1 MLVGAALGAALAGA
15 LLWAGGHTAAAAAGG
30 ASPAANV
37 TAAANASATASAS
50 PIPKPHIIRALI
62 PYGATRRAQMA
73 AYSKRHYG
81 RSTWHLRPRAIVLH
95 FTAGSTYAGA
105 RAVFVANAPN
115 MGELPGVA
123 AHFIVTKKGRI
134 YQLLSTRV
142 RCRHTIGLNYCA
154 IGIEMVQETGS
165 GAHWADQQILHRP
178 RQIHAVLRLV
188 RYLRAH
194 FSIRMRNVIG
204 HAMANRSP
212 LFKDREGWRNDHSDW
227 LARDVRTFRRRL
239 AALQ

>member
-1 MLVGAALGAALAGA
+1 MLVGAALGAGLAGA
-15 LLWAGGHTAAAAAGG
+15 LLWAGALTGAAAAAG
-30 ASPAANV
+30 ASPAAQVTV
-37 TAAANASATASAS
+37 TASPSATASAV
-50 PIPKPHIIRALI
+50 PRPHIVRALI

-81 RSTWHLRPRAIVLH
+81 RSTWRLRPRAIVLH
-95 FTAGSTYAGA
+95 FTAGPTYAGA

-115 MGELPGVA
+115 RGELPGVA

-154 IGIEMVQETGS
+154 IGIEMVQETGP
-165 GAHWADQQILHRP
+165 GAHWADEQILHRP

-212 LFKDREGWRNDHSDW
+212 LFRDREGWRNDHTDW

-239 AALQ
+239 ATLQ